1 MSMLQ
6 DESMASV
13 VDEFCEESNRLLDKC
28 EEILEDFEDNE
39 DPEKLEEF
47 GQTIDR
53 IMGAAKSLD
62 ANTTGVLAELGK
74 TIGYKS
80 SQCEDK
86 ELLEVVGAILFDL
99 VDVMKR
105 LISNI
110 EAAKEE
116 KAQGLNIDALK
127 TRFVWLA
134 DKFKDIERSS
144 VAINDGKQSQEDIDQ
159 ILKNLGI

>member
-1 MSMLQ
+1 MLK
-6 DESMASV
+6 DESMAEV
-13 VDEFCEESNRLLDKC
+13 VDEFCQESKDLLDTC
-28 EEILEDFEDNE
+28 EEILDEFEDEE
-39 DPEKLEEF
+39 DPALLEKF

-62 ANTTGVLAELGK
+62 AHTTGTLAELGK

-86 ELLEVVGAILFDL
+86 ELLSVVGAALFDL

-105 LISNI
+105 LIQNI
-110 EAAKEE
+110 SDSKEE

-134 DKFKDIERSS
+134 DKFKNIQRSS
-144 VAINDGKQSQEDIDQ
+144 VAVSDETQSQEDIDAL
-159 ILKNLGI
+159 LKNLGL